1 MTETQLQSFIVIG
14 GGIVGLATARQLQH
28 NFPAAKVTVL
38 EKEAGLAAHQ
48 TRHNSGIIHAG
59 VYYAPGSLK
68 AQFCRE
74 GNRDTKQFCRDNDI
88 PFRETGK
95 LLVATD
101 AQDELRMEELL
112 ERCRINEI
120 ETEVLDQQQ
129 LREFEPNV
137 VGVAAT
143 WVPSSGIVDFE
154 VISNKLAEQVR
165 AAGGKIETNCRVTA
179 ISETTGVEVKTT
191 KGIFSA
197 DFVVGCAGLYSD
209 RLVRMLGQ
217 EPTFKILPFR
227 GEYFQLPAEKSEIV
241 SHPIYPIPNPELPFL
256 GIHLTPMIDGSLT
269 VGPNATLALAR
280 EGYSRWK
287 INVSDLAEMLS
298 YSGLYKL
305 IMKYPLPTLMELKNS
320 LYRPG
325 YLKLV
330 NRYCP
335 AVTLDDLQPYP
346 AGVRAQAVKPDGT
359 TLDDFL
365 FIESKH
371 ALIVGNAPS
380 PAATSAMP
388 IARHICEKV
397 KKLINV
403 S

>member
-1 MTETQLQSFIVIG
+1 MKSYDFIVIG
-14 GGIVGLATARQLQH
+14 GGIVGLATARQIQQQ
-28 NFPAAKVTVL
+28 FSGATVAVL
-38 EKEAGLAAHQ
+38 EKEKGLAIHQ

-68 AQFCRE
+68 ARFCRE
-74 GNRDTKQFCRDNDI
+74 GNRDTKQFCREHNI
-88 PFRETGK
+88 PFRVTGK

-101 AQDELRMEELL
+101 ERDAGRMEDLL

-120 ETEVLDQQQ
+120 ETEVFDQQQ
-129 LREFEPNV
+129 LHKFEPNV

-154 VISNKLAEQVR
+154 QVANKLAEQII
-165 AAGGKIETNCRVTA
+165 ANGGEIYTHCLVSALKETSGIEVTT
-179 ISETTGVEVKTT
+179 SLGN
-191 KGIFSA
+191 FSGN
-197 DFVVGCAGLYSD
+197 FLVSCAGLHSD
-209 RLVRMLGQ
+209 RVIRMLGQ
-217 EPTFKILPFR
+217 QPTFKILPFR
-227 GEYFQLPAEKSEIV
+227 GEYFQLPAEKSQIV
-241 SHPIYPIPNPELPFL
+241 THPIYPIPDPELPFL

-280 EGYSRWK
+280 EGYSRWT
-287 INVSDLAEMLS
+287 INVRDLAEMLS
-298 YSGLYKL
+298 YSGLYRL
-305 IMKYPLPTLMELKNS
+305 VMKYPLPTLVELKNS

-325 YLKLV
+325 YLKQV

-335 AVTLDDLQPYP
+335 QVTLNDLLPYP

-365 FIESKH
+365 FVETER

-388 IARHICEKV
+388 IARYICEKV
-397 KKLINV
+397 GKLLDA
-403 S
+403 

>member
-1 MTETQLQSFIVIG
+1 MKNYDFIVIG
-14 GGIVGLATARQLQH
+14 GGIVGLATARQLQLQ
-28 NFPAAKVTVL
+28 FQGATVAVL
-38 EKEAGLAAHQ
+38 EKEKELASHQ

-68 AQFCRE
+68 ARFCRE
-74 GNRDTKQFCRDNDI
+74 GNQDTKQFCRENDI
-88 PFRETGK
+88 PFKVTGK

-101 AQDELRMEELL
+101 EQDAERMEDLL

-120 ETEVLDQQQ
+120 ETEVFDQQQ
-129 LREFEPNV
+129 LHEFEPNV

-154 VISNKLAEQVR
+154 QVANKLAEQIK
-165 AAGGKIETNCRVTA
+165 AAGGEIYTHCLVSGLKETSGIEVTT
-179 ISETTGVEVKTT
+179 SLGS
-191 KGIFSA
+191 FSGN
-197 DFVVGCAGLYSD
+197 FLVSCAGLYSD
-209 RLVRMLGQ
+209 RIIQMLGQ
-217 EPTFKILPFR
+217 QPTFKILPFR

-241 SHPIYPIPNPELPFL
+241 THPIYPIPNPELPFL

-287 INVSDLAEMLS
+287 INLRDLAEMLS
-298 YSGLYKL
+298 YSGLYRL
-305 IMKYPLPTLMELKNS
+305 VMKYPLPTLVELKNS
-320 LYRPG
+320 FYRPG
-325 YLKLV
+325 YLKQV

-335 AVTLDDLQPYP
+335 KITLSDLLPYP

-365 FIESKH
+365 FVESKR

-388 IARHICEKV
+388 IARYICEKV
-397 KKLINV
+397 EKLV
-403 S
+403 DC

>member
-1 MTETQLQSFIVIG
+1 MSETQPRSFIVIG
-14 GGIVGLATARQLQH
+14 GGIVGLATARQLQT
-28 NFPAAKVTVL
+28 NFPGSKVTVL
-38 EKEAGLAAHQ
+38 EKEKELATHQ

-74 GNRDTKQFCRDNDI
+74 GNRETKQFCRDHNI

-101 AQDELRMEELL
+101 AQDEKRMEELL

-120 ETEVLDQQQ
+120 ETEVFDQQQ
-129 LREFEPNV
+129 LRDFEPNV

-143 WVPSSGIVDFE
+143 WVPSSGIVDYE
-154 VISNKLAEQVR
+154 VVSNKLAEQVR
-165 AAGGKIETNCRVTA
+165 NAGGKIETNCRVTE
-179 ISETTGVEVKTT
+179 ITETTGVEITTT

-197 DFVVGCAGLYSD
+197 DFIVGCAGLYSD
-209 RLVRMLGQ
+209 RLVKMLGQ

-241 SHPIYPIPNPELPFL
+241 SHPIYPIPNPDLPFL

-287 INVSDLAEMLS
+287 INIKDLAEILS

-305 IMKYPLPTLMELKNS
+305 VMKYPLPTLVELKNS

-365 FIESKH
+365 FIESKN

-388 IARHICEKV
+388 IARYICEKV
-397 KKLINV
+397 EELI
-403 S
+403 SAR

>member
-1 MTETQLQSFIVIG
+1 MKNYDFIVIG
-14 GGIVGLATARQLQH
+14 GGIIGLATARQLQQQ
-28 NFPAAKVTVL
+28 FSDATVVVL
-38 EKEAGLAAHQ
+38 EKERKLAAHQ
-48 TRHNSGIIHAG
+48 TSHNSGIIHAG

-68 AQFCRE
+68 ARFCRD
-74 GNRDTKQFCRDNDI
+74 GNRDTKQFCREHDI
-88 PFRETGK
+88 PFRVTGK

-101 AQDELRMEELL
+101 ARDAERMEELL

-120 ETEVLDQQQ
+120 ETEVFDQQQ

-154 VISNKLAEQVR
+154 QVANKLAEQVI
-165 AAGGKIETNCRVTA
+165 ADGGDIYTHCRVSA
-179 ISETTGVEVKTT
+179 LKESDSVEVTT
-191 KGIFSA
+191 SLGTFHGNFLIS
-197 DFVVGCAGLYSD
+197 CAGLHSD
-209 RLVRMLGQ
+209 RIISMLGQ
-217 EPTFKILPFR
+217 QPDFKILPFR
-227 GEYFQLPAEKSEIV
+227 GEYFQLPAEKSTLV
-241 SHPIYPIPNPELPFL
+241 THPIYPIPDPELPFL

-280 EGYSRWK
+280 EGYSRWTT
-287 INVSDLAEMLS
+287 SFQDLAEMLR
-298 YSGLYKL
+298 YSGLYRL
-305 IMKYPLPTLMELKNS
+305 VMKYPLPTLIELKNS

-325 YLKLV
+325 YLKQV

-335 AVTLDDLQPYP
+335 KVTLDDLRPYP

-365 FIESKH
+365 FVQTKRT
-371 ALIVGNAPS
+371 LIVGNAPS

-388 IARHICEKV
+388 IARYICKKV
-397 KKLINV
+397 ETAVN

>member
-1 MTETQLQSFIVIG
+1 MKNYDFIVIG
-14 GGIVGLATARQLQH
+14 GGIIGLATARQLQTQ
-28 NFPAAKVTVL
+28 FQGATVTVL
-38 EKEAGLAAHQ
+38 EKEKELAIHQ
-48 TRHNSGIIHAG
+48 TRHNSGVIHAG

-68 AQFCRE
+68 ARFCRE
-74 GNRDTKQFCRDNDI
+74 GNLRTKAFCKGHNI

-101 AQDELRMEELL
+101 KQDAMRMQDLI
-112 ERCRINEI
+112 ERCRINKI

-129 LREFEPNV
+129 LRDFEPNV
-137 VGVAAT
+137 EGVAAT

-154 VISNKLAEQVR
+154 QVAKKLAEQVVS
-165 AAGGKIETNCRVTA
+165 AGGRIHTNCQVSA
-179 ISETTGVEVKTT
+179 IKETTQVEVKTSQ
-191 KGIFSA
+191 GYFYGRFLVS
-197 DFVVGCAGLYSD
+197 CAGLHSD
-209 RLVRMLGQ
+209 RIIQMLGHQ
-217 EPTFKILPFR
+217 STFKILPFR
-227 GEYFQLPAEKSEIV
+227 GEYFRLPADKSQIV
-241 SHPIYPIPNPELPFL
+241 THPIYPIPNPELPFL

-280 EGYSRWK
+280 EGYSRWTV
-287 INVSDLAEMLS
+287 NLRDLAEMMS

-305 IMKYPLPTLMELKNS
+305 VMKYPRPTLIELKNS

-335 AVTLDDLQPYP
+335 QVTLDDLRPYP

-365 FIESKH
+365 FVESERT
-371 ALIVGNAPS
+371 LIVGNAPS

-388 IARHICEKV
+388 IAQHICEKV
-397 KKLINV
+397 EALINY
-403 S
+403 

>member
-1 MTETQLQSFIVIG
+1 MASYDFIVIG
-14 GGIVGLATARQLQH
+14 GGIVGLATARQLQKQYQG
-28 NFPAAKVTVL
+28 AKVAIL
-38 EKEAGLAAHQ
+38 EKEKKLAIHQ

-68 AQFCRE
+68 ARFCRE
-74 GNRDTKQFCRDNDI
+74 GNIDTKQFCREHNI

-101 AQDELRMEELL
+101 KQDAERMQDLL

-120 ETEVLDQQQ
+120 ETEVFDQQQ
-129 LREFEPNV
+129 LHEFEPNV

-154 VISNKLAEQVR
+154 QVANKLAEQIR
-165 AAGGKIETNCRVTA
+165 AAGGEIYTNCMVTGLT
-179 ISETTGVEVKTT
+179 ETGGVEVKTSLGT
-191 KGIFSA
+191 FTGRFLVS
-197 DFVVGCAGLYSD
+197 CAGLYSD
-209 RLVRMLGQ
+209 RIIQMLGQ
-217 EPTFKILPFR
+217 QPTFKILPFR
-227 GEYFQLPAEKSEIV
+227 GEYFQLPAEKSQMV
-241 SHPIYPIPNPELPFL
+241 THPIYPIPNPELPFL

-287 INVSDLAEMLS
+287 VDLHDLAEMLS
-298 YSGLYKL
+298 YPGLYRL
-305 IMKYPLPTLMELKNS
+305 VMKYPLPTLIELKNS

-325 YLKLV
+325 YLKQV

-335 AVTLDDLQPYP
+335 KVALGDLRPYP

-365 FIESKH
+365 FVESEKS
-371 ALIVGNAPS
+371 LIVGNAPS

-388 IARHICEKV
+388 IARYICDKV
-397 KKLINV
+397 GQLID
-403 S
+403 

>member
-1 MTETQLQSFIVIG
+1 MKSYDFIVIG
-14 GGIVGLATARQLQH
+14 GGIVGLATARQLQLQ
-28 NFPAAKVTVL
+28 FQGATVAVL
-38 EKEAGLAAHQ
+38 EKEKELAIHQ

-68 AQFCRE
+68 ARFCRE
-74 GNRDTKQFCRDNDI
+74 GNRDTKQFCRENDI
-88 PFRETGK
+88 PFKVTGK

-101 AQDELRMEELL
+101 EQDAERMEDLL

-120 ETEVLDQQQ
+120 ETEVFDQQQ
-129 LREFEPNV
+129 LHEFEPNV

-154 VISNKLAEQVR
+154 QVANKLAEQIK
-165 AAGGKIETNCRVTA
+165 AAGGEIYTHCLVSGLKETSGIEVTT
-179 ISETTGVEVKTT
+179 SLGQ
-191 KGIFSA
+191 FSGN
-197 DFVVGCAGLYSD
+197 FLVSCAGLYSD
-209 RLVRMLGQ
+209 RIIQMLGQ
-217 EPTFKILPFR
+217 QPTFKILPFR

-241 SHPIYPIPNPELPFL
+241 THPIYPIPNPELPFL

-287 INVSDLAEMLS
+287 INLRDLAEMLS
-298 YSGLYKL
+298 YSGLYRL
-305 IMKYPLPTLMELKNS
+305 VMKYPLPTLVELKNS
-320 LYRPG
+320 FYRPG
-325 YLKLV
+325 YLKQV

-335 AVTLDDLQPYP
+335 KITLSDLLPYP

-365 FIESKH
+365 FVESKR

-380 PAATSAMP
+380 PSATSAMP
-388 IARHICEKV
+388 IARYICEKV
-397 KKLINV
+397 EKLV
-403 S
+403 DS

>member
-1 MTETQLQSFIVIG
+1 MKNYDFIVIG
-14 GGIVGLATARQLQH
+14 GGIVGLATARQLQQQFH
-28 NFPAAKVTVL
+28 GATVAVL
-38 EKEAGLAAHQ
+38 EKEKELAIHQ

-68 AQFCRE
+68 ARFCRK
-74 GNRDTKQFCRDNDI
+74 GNLAIKQFCLEHDI
-88 PFRETGK
+88 PFRVTGK

-101 AQDELRMEELL
+101 EQDAERMEDLL
-112 ERCRINEI
+112 ERCRLNEI
-120 ETEVLDQQQ
+120 ETEVFDQQQ
-129 LREFEPNV
+129 LQEFEPNV

-154 VISNKLAEQVR
+154 QVANKLAEQIIS
-165 AAGGKIETNCRVTA
+165 AGGEIYTNCLV
-179 ISETTGVEVKTT
+179 SGLKETTGIEVTT
-191 KGIFSA
+191 SLGNFSGH
-197 DFVVGCAGLYSD
+197 FLVSCAGLHSD
-209 RLVRMLGQ
+209 RIIQMLGQ
-217 EPTFKILPFR
+217 QPTFKILPFR
-227 GEYFQLPAEKSEIV
+227 GEYFQLPAEKRQIV
-241 SHPIYPIPNPELPFL
+241 THPIYPIPNPELPFL

-269 VGPNATLALAR
+269 VGPNATLAMSR

-287 INVSDLAEMLS
+287 ISLRDLAEMLS
-298 YSGLYKL
+298 YSGLYRL
-305 IMKYPLPTLMELKNS
+305 VMKYPLPTLIELKNS

-325 YLKLV
+325 YLKQV

-335 AVTLDDLQPYP
+335 KIILSDLLPYP

-365 FIESKH
+365 FVESER

-388 IARHICEKV
+388 IAQHICEKV
-397 KKLINV
+397 GRLY
-403 S
+403 

>member
-1 MTETQLQSFIVIG
+1 MKPYDFIVIG
-14 GGIVGLATARQLQH
+14 GGIVGLATARQLQIQ
-28 NFPAAKVTVL
+28 FQGAKVVVL
-38 EKEAGLAAHQ
+38 EKEKQISSHQ
-48 TRHNSGIIHAG
+48 TRHNSGVIHAG

-74 GNRDTKQFCRDNDI
+74 GNHDTKQFCREHNI

-101 AQDELRMEELL
+101 EQDAERMQDLL

-120 ETEVLDQQQ
+120 ETEVFDQQQ
-129 LREFEPNV
+129 LHDFEPNV

-154 VISNKLAEQVR
+154 QVAIKLAEQIR
-165 AAGGKIETNCRVTA
+165 AAGGEIYTNCTVTGLTETN
-179 ISETTGVEVKTT
+179 EVEVKTSL
-191 KGIFSA
+191 GSFSGS
-197 DFVVGCAGLYSD
+197 FLVSCAGLHSD
-209 RLVRMLGQ
+209 RIIQMLGQ
-217 EPTFKILPFR
+217 QPTFKILPFR
-227 GEYFQLPAEKSEIV
+227 GEYFQLPTEKSQIV
-241 SHPIYPIPNPELPFL
+241 THPIYPIPNPELPFL

-287 INVSDLAEMLS
+287 IDLHDLAEMLS
-298 YSGLYKL
+298 YSGLYRL
-305 IMKYPLPTLMELKNS
+305 VMKYPLPTLIELKNS
-320 LYRPG
+320 IYRPG
-325 YLKLV
+325 YLKQV

-335 AVTLDDLQPYP
+335 KVTLSDLLPYP

-365 FIESKH
+365 FVESER
-371 ALIVGNAPS
+371 ALVVGNAPS

-388 IARHICEKV
+388 IARYICEKV
-397 KKLINV
+397 EKLIANK
-403 S
+403 

>member
-1 MTETQLQSFIVIG
+1 MKNYDFIVIG
-14 GGIVGLATARQLQH
+14 GGIVGLATARQLQLQ
-28 NFPAAKVTVL
+28 FQGATVAVL
-38 EKEAGLAAHQ
+38 EKEKELAIHQ

-68 AQFCRE
+68 ARFCRE
-74 GNRDTKQFCRDNDI
+74 GNRDTKQFCRENDI
-88 PFRETGK
+88 PFKVTGK

-101 AQDELRMEELL
+101 EQDAERMDDLL

-120 ETEVLDQQQ
+120 ETEVFDQQQ
-129 LREFEPNV
+129 LHEFEPNV

-154 VISNKLAEQVR
+154 QVANKLAEQIK
-165 AAGGKIETNCRVTA
+165 AAGGEIYTHCLVSGLKETSGIEVTT
-179 ISETTGVEVKTT
+179 SLGQ
-191 KGIFSA
+191 FSGN
-197 DFVVGCAGLYSD
+197 FLVSCAGLYSD
-209 RLVRMLGQ
+209 RIIQMLGQ
-217 EPTFKILPFR
+217 QPTFKILPFR

-241 SHPIYPIPNPELPFL
+241 THPIYPIPNPELPFL

-287 INVSDLAEMLS
+287 INLRDLAEMLS
-298 YSGLYKL
+298 YSGLYRL
-305 IMKYPLPTLMELKNS
+305 VMKYPLPTLVELKNS
-320 LYRPG
+320 FYRPG
-325 YLKLV
+325 YLKQV

-335 AVTLDDLQPYP
+335 KITLSDLLPYP

-365 FIESKH
+365 FVESKR

-388 IARHICEKV
+388 IARYICKKVEKLV
-397 KKLINV
+397 DF
-403 S
+403 

>member
-1 MTETQLQSFIVIG
+1 MKNYDFIVIG
-14 GGIVGLATARQLQH
+14 GGIVGLATARQLQQQF
-28 NFPAAKVTVL
+28 NGATVAVL
-38 EKEAGLAAHQ
+38 EKEKALATHQ
-48 TRHNSGIIHAG
+48 TRHNSGVIHAG

-68 AQFCRE
+68 ARFCRE
-74 GNRDTKQFCRDNDI
+74 GNLETKQFCSEHNI
-88 PFRETGK
+88 PFRVTGK

-101 AQDELRMEELL
+101 EQDAARMQDLL

-120 ETEVLDQQQ
+120 ETEVFDQRQ

-154 VISNKLAEQVR
+154 QVAKKLAEQVIT
-165 AAGGKIETNCRVTA
+165 AGGEIYTNCLVTD
-179 ISETTGVEVKTT
+179 IKETAGIEVTT
-191 KGIFSA
+191 SLGTFSGS
-197 DFVVGCAGLYSD
+197 FLVSCAGLHSD
-209 RLVRMLGQ
+209 RIIQMLGQ
-217 EPTFKILPFR
+217 QPTFKILPFR
-227 GEYFQLPAEKSEIV
+227 GEYFQLPAEKSQIV
-241 SHPIYPIPNPELPFL
+241 THPIYPIPNPELPFL

-269 VGPNATLALAR
+269 VGPNATLAMSR
-280 EGYSRWK
+280 EGYSRWT
-287 INVSDLAEMLS
+287 ISLRDLAEMLS
-298 YSGLYKL
+298 YSGLYRL
-305 IMKYPLPTLMELKNS
+305 VMKYPLPTLIELKNS

-325 YLKLV
+325 YLKQV

-335 AVTLDDLQPYP
+335 KVTLNDLLPYP

-365 FIESKH
+365 FVESER

-388 IARHICEKV
+388 IARHICEKIG
-397 KKLINV
+397 KLIDT
-403 S
+403 

>member
-1 MTETQLQSFIVIG
+1 MASYDFIVIG
-14 GGIVGLATARQLQH
+14 GGIVGLATARQLQKQYQG
-28 NFPAAKVTVL
+28 AKVAIL
-38 EKEAGLAAHQ
+38 EKEKKLAIHQ

-68 AQFCRE
+68 ARFCRE
-74 GNRDTKQFCRDNDI
+74 GNIDTKQFCREHNI

-101 AQDELRMEELL
+101 KQDAERMQDLL

-120 ETEVLDQQQ
+120 QTEVFDQQQ
-129 LREFEPNV
+129 LHEFEPNV

-154 VISNKLAEQVR
+154 QVANKLAEQIR
-165 AAGGKIETNCRVTA
+165 SAGGEIYTNCMVTGLT
-179 ISETTGVEVKTT
+179 ETSGVEVKTSLGT
-191 KGIFSA
+191 FTGRFLVS
-197 DFVVGCAGLYSD
+197 CAGLYSD
-209 RLVRMLGQ
+209 RIIQMLGQ
-217 EPTFKILPFR
+217 QPTFKILPFR
-227 GEYFQLPAEKSEIV
+227 GEYFQLPAEKSQMV
-241 SHPIYPIPNPELPFL
+241 THPIYPIPNPELPFL

-287 INVSDLAEMLS
+287 VDLHDLAEMLS
-298 YSGLYKL
+298 YPGLYRL
-305 IMKYPLPTLMELKNS
+305 VMKYPLPTLIELKNS

-325 YLKLV
+325 YLKQV

-335 AVTLDDLQPYP
+335 KVALGDLRPYP

-365 FIESKH
+365 FVESEKS
-371 ALIVGNAPS
+371 LIVGNAPS

-388 IARHICEKV
+388 IARYICDKV
-397 KKLINV
+397 GQLID
-403 S
+403 

>member
-1 MTETQLQSFIVIG
+1 MAETQSLSFIVIG
-14 GGIVGLATARQLQH
+14 GGIVGLATARQLQQ
-28 NFPAAKVTVL
+28 NFPGTKVTVL
-38 EKEAGLAAHQ
+38 EKEAGLATHQ

-74 GNRDTKQFCRDNDI
+74 GNRDTKQFCRDNNI

-101 AQDELRMEELL
+101 AQDETRMEELL

-120 ETEVLDQQQ
+120 ETEVLDQRQ

-165 AAGGKIETNCRVTA
+165 SAGGKIETNCRVTA
-179 ISETTGVEVKTT
+179 INETAGVEVKTT
-191 KGIFSA
+191 KGIFCA

-209 RLVRMLGQ
+209 RLVKMLGQ

-287 INVSDLAEMLS
+287 INFADLAEMLS
-298 YSGLYKL
+298 YPGLYRL
-305 IMKYPLPTLMELKNS
+305 VMKYPLPTLMELKNS

-388 IARHICEKV
+388 IARYICDKV
-397 KKLINV
+397 EKLITA

>member
-1 MTETQLQSFIVIG
+1 MKNYDFIVIG
-14 GGIVGLATARQLQH
+14 GGIVGLATARQLQMQ
-28 NFPAAKVTVL
+28 FQGATVAVL
-38 EKEAGLAAHQ
+38 EKEQQLATHQ

-68 AQFCRE
+68 ARFCRE
-74 GNRDTKQFCRDNDI
+74 GNLATKQFCREHDI

-101 AQDELRMEELL
+101 EQDAERMEDLL

-120 ETEVLDQQQ
+120 ETEVFDQQQ
-129 LREFEPNV
+129 LQDFEPNV
-137 VGVAAT
+137 VGVSAT

-154 VISNKLAEQVR
+154 QVSIKLAEQII
-165 AAGGKIETNCRVTA
+165 AAGGDIHTNCLVSA
-179 ISETTGVEVKTT
+179 INETTGIEVTT
-191 KGIFSA
+191 SLGNFSGR
-197 DFVVGCAGLYSD
+197 FLVSCAGLYSD
-209 RLVRMLGQ
+209 RIIQMLGQ
-217 EPTFKILPFR
+217 RPTFKILPFR
-227 GEYFQLPAEKSEIV
+227 GEYFQLPAEKSQLV
-241 SHPIYPIPNPELPFL
+241 THPIYPIPNPELPFL

-269 VGPNATLALAR
+269 VGPNATLAMSR

-287 INVSDLAEMLS
+287 INLRDLAEMLS
-298 YSGLYKL
+298 YSGLYRL
-305 IMKYPLPTLMELKNS
+305 VMKYPLPTLIELKNS

-325 YLKLV
+325 YLKQV

-335 AVTLDDLQPYP
+335 KVTLSDLLPYP

-365 FIESKH
+365 FVESER

-388 IARHICEKV
+388 IARYICEKV
-397 KKLINV
+397 EGLID
-403 S
+403 

>member
-1 MTETQLQSFIVIG
+1 MKNYDFIVIG
-14 GGIVGLATARQLQH
+14 GGIVGLATARQIQQQ
-28 NFPAAKVTVL
+28 FSGATVVVL
-38 EKEAGLAAHQ
+38 EKEKELAVHQ

-68 AQFCRE
+68 ARFCRE
-74 GNRDTKQFCRDNDI
+74 GNRDTKQFCREHDI
-88 PFRETGK
+88 PFRVTGK

-101 AQDELRMEELL
+101 ERDAERMEELL

-120 ETEVLDQQQ
+120 ETEVFDQQQ

-154 VISNKLAEQVR
+154 QVANKLAEQII
-165 AAGGKIETNCRVTA
+165 ANGGEIYTNCLVSALKETSGIEVTTSLGNFSGNFL
-179 ISETTGVEVKTT
+179 IS
-191 KGIFSA
+191 
-197 DFVVGCAGLYSD
+197 CAGLHSD
-209 RLVRMLGQ
+209 RVIRMLGQ
-217 EPTFKILPFR
+217 QPTFKILPFR
-227 GEYFQLPAEKSEIV
+227 GEYFQLPAEKSQIV
-241 SHPIYPIPNPELPFL
+241 THPIYPIPDPELPFL

-280 EGYSRWK
+280 EGYSRWT
-287 INVSDLAEMLS
+287 INLRDLAEMLS
-298 YSGLYKL
+298 YSGLYRL
-305 IMKYPLPTLMELKNS
+305 VMKYPLPTLVELKNS

-325 YLKLV
+325 YLKQV

-335 AVTLDDLQPYP
+335 KVTLSDLLPYP

-365 FIESKH
+365 FVESER

-388 IARHICEKV
+388 IARYICEKV
-397 KKLINV
+397 GKLLDA
-403 S
+403 

>member
-1 MTETQLQSFIVIG
+1 MSETQPRSFIVIG
-14 GGIVGLATARQLQH
+14 GGIVGLATARQLQT
-28 NFPAAKVTVL
+28 NFPGSKVTVL
-38 EKEAGLAAHQ
+38 EKEKELATHQ

-68 AQFCRE
+68 ARFCRE
-74 GNRDTKQFCRDNDI
+74 GNRDTKQFCRDHNI

-101 AQDELRMEELL
+101 AQDEKRMEELL

-120 ETEVLDQQQ
+120 ETEVFDQQQ
-129 LREFEPNV
+129 LRDFEPNV

-143 WVPSSGIVDFE
+143 WVPSSGIVDYE
-154 VISNKLAEQVR
+154 VVSNKLAEQVR
-165 AAGGKIETNCRVTA
+165 NAGGKIETSCRVTE
-179 ISETTGVEVKTT
+179 IVEKTGVEITTT

-209 RLVRMLGQ
+209 RVVKMLGQ

-256 GIHLTPMIDGSLT
+256 GIHLTPMIDGSIT

-287 INVSDLAEMLS
+287 INIKDLAEMLS

-305 IMKYPLPTLMELKNS
+305 VMKYPLPTLVELKNS

-335 AVTLDDLQPYP
+335 AVTLDDLKPYP

-365 FIESKH
+365 FIESKNG
-371 ALIVGNAPS
+371 LIVGNAPS

-388 IARHICEKV
+388 IARYICEKV
-397 KKLINV
+397 EKLI
-403 S
+403 SAR